1 MTYSLKTP
9 ESYAKKL
16 GKFLKTHPELIAPY
30 KKTVELLETNPYHP
44 SLRLHTLQ
52 GNLKNFHSVSI
63 NLKYRI
69 VINFIIEDQQIILID
84 VNKHYE

>member
-1 MTYSLKTP
+1 MIYSLKTP

-16 GKFLKTHPELIAPY
+16 GKFLKVHPELIVPY
-30 KKTVELLETNPYHP
+30 KKTLELLETNPYHP
-44 SLRLHTLQ
+44 SLRLHTLA
-52 GNLKNFHSVSI
+52 GDLKNFHSVSI

-69 VINFIIEDQQIILID
+69 VIHFIIEDQEIILID